1 MISYNYTSFTL
12 LPSRNIYKLESVARE
27 DKIDSIISN
36 DTIAIIY
43 PELNSM
49 WYNIDLLRLCYPKEE
64 CKEIIKAIKTNNI
77 I

>member
-1 MISYNYTSFTL
+1 MINYTSFTL
-12 LPSRNIYKLESVARE
+12 LPSKNIYKLESVSRE
-27 DKIDSIISN
+27 ENVDSIIFDN
-36 DTIAIIY
+36 TIAIIY

-77 I
+77 L

>member
-1 MISYNYTSFTL
+1 MIAYTIFNI
-12 LPSRNIYKLESVARE
+12 LPSKNIWKLESIVRE
-27 DKIDSIISN
+27 EKIDSIISN

-77 I
+77 L

>member
-1 MISYNYTSFTL
+1 MIGYIIFNI
-12 LPSRNIYKLESVARE
+12 LPSKNIYKLESIVRE
-27 DKIDSIISN
+27 EKINSIISN
-36 DTIAIIY
+36 GTIAIIY

-77 I
+77 L

>member
-1 MISYNYTSFTL
+1 MIGYIIFNI
-12 LPSRNIYKLESVARE
+12 LPSKNIYKLESVARE
-27 DKIDSIISN
+27 EKINSIISN
-36 DTIAIIY
+36 NTIAIIY

-77 I
+77 L

>member
-1 MISYNYTSFTL
+1 MIGYNYTSFTL
-12 LPSRNIYKLESVARE
+12 LPSKNIYKLESVARE
-27 DKIDSIISN
+27 ENVDSIIFDN
-36 DTIAIIY
+36 TIAIIY

-77 I
+77 L